1 MHGCTAHYR
10 LIRKKGGR
18 KRAFQLMTAHSH
30 KNFIKKQHCFEGTAS
45 SENFGGKLLKSKI
58 LKTKFRGENFLHMK
72 WYLNRNTKSTLDN

>member
-1 MHGCTAHYR
+1 MHGCTAHYH

-45 SENFGGKLLKSKI
+45 SENFGRKLLKKNIKNKISRWKFSPYELVFESK
-58 LKTKFRGENFLHMK
+58 H
-72 WYLNRNTKSTLDN
+72 